1 MDKKIM
7 KLLGV
12 CLFAVA
18 SVGVLTAC
26 SDNDAENPEG
36 GKPGGEDVNPAPEV
50 VEFVNSN
57 LVYWGDKDGVG
68 TDHFVL
74 TLYTDMEVD
83 ATGNPIGPGKIM
95 AFSLNVPPFASE
107 ATEFPLPEGT
117 FDAALNGYTFDEW
130 TFNLGYMNQIDLPT
144 GKVDIPA
151 GTFYGD
157 VKSYSTSVDADLLS
171 GGKMTVKLLSGGEY
185 SISGT
190 LVGDLSFKRYF
201 TYTGKVITIDR
212 HESKDETPNST
223 LTTDIALNGWT
234 QARLQD
240 KGDSYYLQD
249 ESCRVVEL
257 YLAEESI
264 SLVDTWPAG
273 NGRVLKVE
281 FFVEWATDVTQG
293 IPAGTYTVV
302 ARDKES
308 YGIPRE
314 LLKPGNIAS
323 GYPNGFTYPG
333 GTWYEKLQNGAMKEY
348 ARIDGGTMTV
358 ARDGDKHT
366 LTIDFIDCDK
376 EHPNHVRTTYSQD
389 APITVFDYRPQ

>member
-1 MDKKIM
+1 M
-7 KLLGV
+7 
-12 CLFAVA
+12 
-18 SVGVLTAC
+18 
-26 SDNDAENPEG
+26 
-36 GKPGGEDVNPAPEV
+36 
-50 VEFVNSN
+50 
-57 LVYWGDKDGVG
+57 G

-171 GGKMTVKLLSGGEY
+171 GGKMTVKRLSGGEY

-190 LVGDLSFKRYF
+190 LVGDLSLKRYF

-223 LTTDIALNGWT
+223 PVSYTHLTLPTKA
-234 QARLQD
+234 
-240 KGDSYYLQD
+240 
-249 ESCRVVEL
+249 
-257 YLAEESI
+257 
-264 SLVDTWPAG
+264 
-273 NGRVLKVE
+273 
-281 FFVEWATDVTQG
+281 
-293 IPAGTYTVV
+293 
-302 ARDKES
+302 
-308 YGIPRE
+308 
-314 LLKPGNIAS
+314 
-323 GYPNGFTYPG
+323 
-333 GTWYEKLQNGAMKEY
+333 
-348 ARIDGGTMTV
+348 
-358 ARDGDKHT
+358 
-366 LTIDFIDCDK
+366 
-376 EHPNHVRTTYSQD
+376 
-389 APITVFDYRPQ
+389 

>member
-171 GGKMTVKLLSGGEY
+171 GGKMTVKRMSGGEY

-190 LVGDLSFKRYF
+190 LVGNLSLKHYF
-201 TYTGKVITIDR
+201 TYTGKVTTIDR
-212 HESKDETPNST
+212 HENKVETSNST
-223 LTTDIALNGWT
+223 LTADIALNGWT

-257 YLAEESI
+257 YLAEDGI
-264 SLVDTWPAG
+264 SLADTWPSG

-281 FFVEWATDVTQG
+281 FFVEWAMDVTQG
-293 IPAGTYTVV
+293 IPAGTYTMV
-302 ARDKES
+302 ARDEGS
-308 YGIPRE
+308 QGIPRE
-314 LLKPGNIAS
+314 LLKPGGIAP
-323 GYPNGFTYPG
+323 GYPNVFTYPG

>member
-7 KLLGV
+7 KLLGG

-18 SVGVLTAC
+18 FVCALTAC
-26 SDNDAENPEG
+26 SDNDTENPEG
-36 GKPGGEDVNPAPEV
+36 GKPGGEDGKPVPEV
-50 VEFVNSN
+50 VEFINSN

-83 ATGNPIGPGKIM
+83 ALGNPIGPGKIM
-95 AFSLNVPPFASE
+95 SFSLNVPPFASE
-107 ATEFPLPEGT
+107 ATEFLLPEGT
-117 FDAALNGYTFDEW
+117 FEAAINGYTFDEW
-130 TFNLGYMNQIDLPT
+130 TFNLGYMTQMDLPT
-144 GKVDIPA
+144 GKVEIPT

-171 GGKMTVKLLSGGEY
+171 DGKMTVKRIADGEY

-190 LVGDLSFKRYF
+190 LVGALSTKHYF
-201 TYTGKVITIDR
+201 TYTGKVTTIDR
-212 HESKDETPNST
+212 HEGKEETPNST
-223 LTTDIALNGWT
+223 LIADLTLDGWT

-257 YLAEESI
+257 YLAEAS
-264 SLVDTWPAG
+264 VDLTATWPSG
-273 NGRVLKVE
+273 NGRLLKVE
-281 FFVEWATDVTQG
+281 FFVEWATDVRQG

-302 ARDKES
+302 ARHEES
-308 YGIPRE
+308 QGLPRE
-314 LLKPGNIAS
+314 SIKPGGIAS
-323 GYPNGFTYPG
+323 GYPNVFTYPG
-333 GTWYEKLQNGAMKEY
+333 GTWYEKIQNGAMKEY

-376 EHPNHVRTTYSQD
+376 EHPHHVRATYSQD
-389 APITVFDYRPQ
+389 APIDVFNYRP